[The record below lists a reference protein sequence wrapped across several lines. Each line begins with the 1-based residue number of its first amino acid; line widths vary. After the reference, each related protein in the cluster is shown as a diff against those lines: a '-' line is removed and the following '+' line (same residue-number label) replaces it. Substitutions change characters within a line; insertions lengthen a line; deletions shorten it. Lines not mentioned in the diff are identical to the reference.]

1 MSQSTPE
8 RYWTR
13 RASLLA
19 RRVNLGW
26 CLERLN
32 GMVVI
37 AASLAALTIFAM
49 RIARGNN
56 LPLLPTGLGLAALS
70 FFLIVLAAFRGRRRF
85 IGTEQALVRLDEH
98 LSLNSRLISAWKA
111 VGDWP
116 AIPSHRE
123 AAGELRWVPLRV
135 WTPLVISV
143 ALVAAAWYLPVSPQG
158 MTLKL
163 PPVEPGLWEEM
174 EDWIATLQNEELI
187 DDSAI
192 KELEGKIEEL
202 REQPG
207 KEWFSHSSLEATD
220 TLADTLGREI
230 RELES
235 GLTTLDRSISA
246 LDHFSSEMSAAS
258 REMKMQ
264 EFNEALEALKGSG
277 LGVDEDLLKKLQ
289 QIDPAQLGQETLA
302 NLSAE
307 QLKSLQ
313 KSLQKGAQ
321 ALGSLEG
328 LPSVSDDPSLDSFAA
343 GESGQLGEG
352 LGEGQGEAPGAG
364 GVSRGRGDAPLSY
377 GEKTSDLGTST
388 MEKIS
393 NTDFSR
399 ATPGEVL
406 GLGETERKLDQSP
419 VAPRAGGTLGSA
431 GSGGEAVS
439 REVLRP
445 DEEAVLKRYFK

>member
-1 MSQSTPE
+1 MSQSAPE

-32 GMVVI
+32 GIAVI

-49 RIARGNN
+49 RIARGSN
-56 LPLLPTGLGLAALS
+56 LPILPTGLGLALLS
-70 FFLIVLAAFRGRRRF
+70 LFLIAIAVFRGSRRF
-85 IGTEQALVRLDEH
+85 IGVEQALVRLDER
-98 LSLNSRLISAWKA
+98 LSLNSRLISARKA

-116 AIPSHRE
+116 AIPSHPE

-135 WTPLVISV
+135 GTPLLISV
-143 ALVAAAWYLPVSPQG
+143 ALVAAAWYLPVSPRGIIQK
-158 MTLKL
+158 M
-163 PPVEPGLWEEM
+163 PPVEPGLWEGM

-187 DDSAI
+187 DESAI
-192 KELEGKIEEL
+192 KELEQKIEEL

-230 RELES
+230 RELEA

-246 LDHFSSEMSAAS
+246 LDHFSSEMSEAS

-277 LGVDEDLLKKLQ
+277 LGVNEDLLKKLQ
-289 QIDPAQLGQETLA
+289 QIDPAQLGKETLA
-302 NLSAE
+302 TLSPE

-313 KSLQKGAQ
+313 KSLQKGSQ

-328 LPSVSDDPSLDSFAA
+328 LPSMSDDPSLESFADK
-343 GESGQLGEG
+343 GYGQPREG
-352 LGEGQGEAPGAG
+352 LGEGPGAG

-377 GEKTSDLGTST
+377 GEKSSDLGTST
-388 MEKIS
+388 IEKIS

-419 VAPRAGGTLGSA
+419 AASQVGGTLGSA

>member
-1 MSQSTPE
+1 
-8 RYWTR
+8 
-13 RASLLA
+13 
-19 RRVNLGW
+19 
-26 CLERLN
+26 
-32 GMVVI
+32 
-37 AASLAALTIFAM
+37 
-49 RIARGNN
+49 
-56 LPLLPTGLGLAALS
+56 
-70 FFLIVLAAFRGRRRF
+70 
-85 IGTEQALVRLDEH
+85 
-98 LSLNSRLISAWKA
+98 
-111 VGDWP
+111 
-116 AIPSHRE
+116 
-123 AAGELRWVPLRV
+123 
-135 WTPLVISV
+135 
-143 ALVAAAWYLPVSPQG
+143 
-158 MTLKL
+158 
-163 PPVEPGLWEEM
+163 
-174 EDWIATLQNEELI
+174 
-187 DDSAI
+187 
-192 KELEGKIEEL
+192 
-202 REQPG
+202 
-207 KEWFSHSSLEATD
+207 
-220 TLADTLGREI
+220 
-230 RELES
+230 
-235 GLTTLDRSISA
+235 
-246 LDHFSSEMSAAS
+246 
-258 REMKMQ
+258 
-264 EFNEALEALKGSG
+264 
-277 LGVDEDLLKKLQ
+277 LKKLQ